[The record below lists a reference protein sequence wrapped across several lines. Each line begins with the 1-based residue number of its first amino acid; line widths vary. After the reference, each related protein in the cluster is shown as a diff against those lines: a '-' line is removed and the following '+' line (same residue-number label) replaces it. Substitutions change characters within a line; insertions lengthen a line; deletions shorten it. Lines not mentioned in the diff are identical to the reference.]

1 MVARLSYA
9 SRPATITELLSTGDR
24 PLLSF
29 ELFPPKDD
37 DQARVLWDTVRR
49 IEALGPDFV
58 SVTYGASGST
68 RDRTIDVTR
77 AIAENTTLRTM
88 AHLTCA
94 SQTRDRLRRVVGAYA
109 DAGIR
114 HILTIRGDMPGGP
127 TQPWVRDPEGLA
139 NATELV
145 ELVSELGDFCIG
157 VAAFPDLHPE
167 RRDAELD
174 ARILVEKQRAGAGFA
189 ISQLFFTAERYFELV
204 DRVRS
209 LGSDLPI
216 IPGIMPVTRLSQIQ
230 RFAELS
236 GSGSAPLRGG
246 PAERCRRR
254 SDRGPPGRRG
264 AGHRAQPAAAGRRR
278 TRPALHHHEPLDG
291 DPGDPGRRGV
301 PRPRALIRGGRP
313 QARFLRQAGSGPRSR
328 VISRWVG
335 RVSAT

>member
-1 MVARLSYA
+1 MVGRLSYA
-9 SRPATITELLSTGDR
+9 SRPATITELLDAGDR
-24 PLLSF
+24 PLVSF

-37 DQARVLWDTVRR
+37 DQGRVLWDTVRR
-49 IEALGPDFV
+49 LEALGPDFV

-94 SQTRDRLRRVVGAYA
+94 SQSRDRLRRVVGSYA

-127 TQPWVRDPEGLA
+127 TQPWVRHPEGLA

-145 ELVSELGDFCIG
+145 ELVSGLGDFCIG

-167 RRDAELD
+167 HQDAELD

-216 IPGIMPVTRLSQIQ
+216 IPGIMPVTRLNQIQ
-230 RFAELS
+230 RFADLSGADLPRFVVDRLNAAGDEPAAVRRVGVELATELS
-236 GSGSAPLRGG
+236 RQLLEGGAPGLHFITMN
-246 PAERCRRR
+246 R
-254 SDRGPPGRRG
+254 STATLEIL
-264 AGHRAQPAAAGRRR
+264 AGVES
-278 TRPALHHHEPLDG
+278 L
-291 DPGDPGRRGV
+291 
-301 PRPRALIRGGRP
+301 
-313 QARFLRQAGSGPRSR
+313 ARVR
-328 VISRWVG
+328 
-335 RVSAT
+335 